1 VNEAAAEE
9 WDDMSEARQN
19 EIRAN
24 VRARLM
30 AACDTNASAV
40 RDDLRSRLE
49 RASAVHYPQ
58 R

>member
-1 VNEAAAEE
+1 MSNTAEE